1 MLVKKVFKLHHLEAY
16 HKSFFGR
23 PIHSISQTVR
33 FTTLTIISI
42 NVQDAAKTSA
52 HSKLL
57 TDKETVYQIVSDTV
71 APKDWEDYV
80 AHKAQLM
87 QRANDTEGIR
97 WEHCAS
103 WHFRYGD
110 VVFRAMH
117 LIKFDGVSVR
127 IIHSGSAQYFFDLPF
142 NIAKYVIRHQ
152 SDP

>member
-1 MLVKKVFKLHHLEAY
+1 MDINA
-16 HKSFFGR
+16 
-23 PIHSISQTVR
+23 
-33 FTTLTIISI
+33 

-80 AHKAQLM
+80 KHKAKLM

-97 WEHCAS
+97 WEHLAS

-117 LIKFDGVSVR
+117 LIKFDGVS
-127 IIHSGSAQYFFDLPF
+127 SEL
-142 NIAKYVIRHQ
+142 
-152 SDP
+152 

>member
-1 MLVKKVFKLHHLEAY
+1 MNMI
-16 HKSFFGR
+16 FGLQFGHYFMH
-23 PIHSISQTVR
+23 I
-33 FTTLTIISI
+33 TL
-42 NVQDAAKTSA
+42 NVQDAAKTSG

-71 APKDWEDYV
+71 APRDWEDYV
-80 AHKAQLM
+80 KHKGQLM

-117 LIKFDGVSVR
+117 LIKFDGVSCDKYFCL
-127 IIHSGSAQYFFDLPF
+127 AQLP
-142 NIAKYVIRHQ
+142 IL
-152 SDP
+152 